1 MVTRAPLMRRY
12 EQPAYQAAIDFLETV
27 RWAHPHLA
35 QEAEAER
42 DAVRQVFATGFGA
55 TLRA

>member
-1 MVTRAPLMRRY
+1 MRRY